1 MREYHPTAELLERF
15 LRGRPS
21 PAEARTV
28 VRHLLTGCPHCRCAI
43 RRLDRTRAGIP
54 LAAVPDLVDLADAP
68 DRR

>member
-1 MREYHPTAELLERF
+1 MREYHPGADLLERF

-28 VRHLLTGCPHCRCAI
+28 VRHLLTGCHHCRCAI
-43 RRLDRTRAGIP
+43 RRLDRTRARP
-54 LAAVPDLVDLADAP
+54 RLTVVPDIPADAA